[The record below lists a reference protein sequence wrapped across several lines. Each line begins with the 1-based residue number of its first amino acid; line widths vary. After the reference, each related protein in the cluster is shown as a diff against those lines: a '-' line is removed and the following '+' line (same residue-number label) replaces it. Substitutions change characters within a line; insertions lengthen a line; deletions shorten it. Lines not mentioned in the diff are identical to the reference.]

1 MAEDTR
7 LPLVRPVPKGGDWRG
22 NALIGGSWE
31 NEMMLAPGFLDAGNI
46 LVEYWKAHR
55 PDDTLALP
63 ILYNLRHGIELA
75 LKIAIRDAAACARR
89 DGIVDAKWERD
100 ELDQRLGRTHKIGSL
115 AEELNECLALLKGIA
130 GTDNGQLDVDTK
142 EVLDS
147 LHNLDESGQAF
158 RYSVVKTGS
167 GKHRKL
173 APARPDV
180 QYVDLEHIAGVLY
193 EVGVLVFGGV
203 CSVLEQYRDRQQAN
217 RDAQFGPAGA

>member
-7 LPLVRPVPKGGDWRG
+7 LPLVRPVPEGGDWRG

-31 NEMMLAPGFLDAGNI
+31 KEMMLASGFLDAGNI

-55 PDDTLALP
+55 PDDTLVLP

-89 DGIVDAKWERD
+89 DGIVDAKWD
-100 ELDQRLGRTHKIGSL
+100 CDGLDQRLSKTHKIGPL
-115 AEELNECLALLKGIA
+115 AEELNECLALLKGIT
-130 GTDNGQLDVDTK
+130 GTDDAQLDVDTK

-147 LHNLDESGQAF
+147 LHNLDKSGQAF

-167 GKHRKL
+167 GKHHKF

-180 QYVDLEHIAGVLY
+180 QYVDLEHIAGVLH
-193 EVGVLVFGGV
+193 EVGVLVIGGV
-203 CSVLEQYRDRQQAN
+203 CSVLEQYRDWQQASS
-217 RDAQFGPAGA
+217 DE